1 MKSWGLLA
9 AAIVLAALSGALY
22 WSNHRKAK
30 ETEASPAIETAPK
43 VLSLN
48 AVDFVSLKIAKK
60 GAEDLALSKN
70 DAGKWQ
76 ITAPKPFAADQGE
89 VTSLLSTF
97 SALGSDRLVEDKAS
111 DLSPY
116 GLAQPSLEISAT
128 DKNKKKVEL
137 KIGDDTPAGSGSYA
151 AVAGDPRVFIIASY
165 NKNSLDKGVN
175 DLRDKRLLNFDS
187 DKVSRVELTAKKQTI
202 EFGRDKDR
210 WQILNPK
217 PFRAEQF
224 AVDDLVRSLHDAKM
238 ELSATDDEKKFQAAF
253 NSGTV
258 IATARVTDV
267 SGTQSL
273 EIRKAKDDYY
283 AKSSAVAGIYKILA
297 SVGNSADRSLDDFR
311 NKKLFDFGFTDPDKI
326 EMHDGSKSYVVT
338 HSGSDW
344 LSDGKKMDETTVSPL
359 VGAIRD
365 LSASKFVDGGFTS
378 AAMDI
383 TVTSDSGKR
392 VEKVLISKDGDHY
405 VAKRENE
412 PALYEIP
419 PSSYTD
425 LQNSAAGMKPAPPPP
440 AAKKK

>member
-1 MKSWGLLA
+1 MKSWGLLV
-9 AAIVLAALSGALY
+9 AAIVLAALSGTLY

-30 ETEASPAIETAPK
+30 EAEAPAIETAPK

-48 AVDFVSLKIAKK
+48 ASDFVSLKIAKK
-60 GAEDLALSKN
+60 SAEEVALSKN

-76 ITAPKPFAADQGE
+76 ITGPKPFAADQGE
-89 VTSLLSTF
+89 VLSLLSTF
-97 SALGSDRLVEDKAS
+97 SALNSDRLVEDKAS

-116 GLAQPSLEISAT
+116 GLAQPSVVISTT
-128 DKNKKKVEL
+128 DKNKKTVEL
-137 KIGDDTPAGSGSYA
+137 KIGDDTPAGNGVYA

-165 NKNSLDKGVN
+165 NKNGLDKGVN

-210 WQILNPK
+210 WQILKPK
-217 PFRAEQF
+217 PLRAEQF

-253 NSGTV
+253 NSGSV
-258 IATARVTDV
+258 IATAKVTDV
-267 SGTQSL
+267 SGTQTL

-283 AKSSAVAGIYKILA
+283 AKSSNVAGIYKVLA
-297 SVGNSADRSLDDFR
+297 SVGTSADKRLDDFR
-311 NKKLFDFGFTDPDKI
+311 TKKLFDFGFTEPDKI
-326 EMHDGSKSYVVT
+326 EMHDGSKGYIVT
-338 HSGSDW
+338 HGGSDW
-344 LSDGKKMDETTVSPL
+344 LSDGKKMDESTVSPL

-365 LSASKFVDGGFTS
+365 LTASKFVDSGFAS
-378 AAMDI
+378 PVMDI
-383 TVTSDSGKR
+383 TVMSDSGKR
-392 VEKVLISKDGDHY
+392 VEKILISKDGDRY

-425 LQNSAAGMKPAPPPP
+425 LQNSAAGMKPTPP
-440 AAKKK
+440 APTKK